1 MRRRR
6 QQNNIWVYILVFCFS
21 LFAFYLGKS
30 QTENTKVVELQASL
44 DLINHEIKVSE
55 KYLKFL
61 KKLKKEKETQLVL
74 LTY

>member
-6 QQNNIWVYILVFCFS
+6 QQNNIWVYILIFCLS
-21 LFAFYLGKS
+21 LFTFYLGKS
-30 QTENTKVVELQASL
+30 QTDDKKVVEIQANL
-44 DLINHEIKVSE
+44 NVINHEIKTSE
-55 KYLKFL
+55 DYLKFL

>member
-6 QQNNIWVYILVFCFS
+6 QQNNIWVYILIFCFS
-21 LFAFYLGKS
+21 LFTFYLGKS
-30 QTENTKVVELQASL
+30 QTDDKKVVEIQANL
-44 DLINHEIKVSE
+44 NVINHEIKTSE
-55 KYLKFL
+55 DYLKFL